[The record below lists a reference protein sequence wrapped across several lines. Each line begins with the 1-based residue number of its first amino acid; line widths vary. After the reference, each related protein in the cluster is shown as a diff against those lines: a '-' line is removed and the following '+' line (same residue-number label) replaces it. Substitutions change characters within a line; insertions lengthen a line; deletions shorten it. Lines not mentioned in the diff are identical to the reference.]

1 MWPSKSSCHVCVG
14 VGWGRG
20 LMPGRGVQEGHS
32 RIVEGTEGIFQITR
46 DGVD

>member
-1 MWPSKSSCHVCVG
+1 MCVC
-14 VGWGRG
+14 RG
-20 LMPGRGVQEGHS
+20 GMGQGSDARESVQEGHS